1 MVNSLVFSLKT
12 PPATGWS
19 LAQCTHTCGARAAM
33 NGSPIVELWE
43 EPAEELAYELSSDHT
58 STAPP
63 TGRDLWSWYFHT
75 S

>member
-1 MVNSLVFSLKT
+1 M
-12 PPATGWS
+12 
-19 LAQCTHTCGARAAM
+19 CC
-33 NGSPIVELWE
+33 SPIVELWE